1 MEKESESPEDGVET
15 VIECTSS
22 KPVIAS
28 FNFNVGAAMRFLVD
42 FTPSEKKRISA
53 EIRVSVV
60 DNPFE
65 DSTIQLLGE
74 GFEEEITVDNIHGGM
89 QDFPV
94 TFAED
99 DDFIGMF

>member
-1 MEKESESPEDGVET
+1 MENESESSEHCIET
-15 VIECTSS
+15 VLECTSS

-28 FNFNVGAAMRFLVD
+28 FNFKVGAAMEFLVD

-65 DSTIQLLGE
+65 DATIQLLGE

-89 QDFPV
+89 QDSPV